1 MVRKENEMYK
11 TLIVTLVLILLV
23 ACASQP
29 TAYARDY
36 SHVDKAGAL
45 GDGNVVPV
53 GLIDSIKGIS
63 WALQNN
69 NIWTDP
75 SNTKFLFGW
84 PMGSNYGFFGID
96 SNNQVIDEIR
106 DFCGANKTGCFSFTG
121 LVKALED
128 KGWVPATSSDV
139 PTWIVSTFGS
149 VSAFMADYGSILASP
164 IFMIVPATLIPVQ
177 GQD

>member
-1 MVRKENEMYK
+1 MYK
-11 TLIVTLVLILLV
+11 TLIVTLVLVLLV

-29 TAYARDY
+29 TALARDY
-36 SHVDKAGAL
+36 SKVDKAGAL

-96 SNNQVIDEIR
+96 SNNQVISEIR
-106 DFCGANKTGCFSFTG
+106 DFCGANKTSCFSFTG
-121 LVKALED
+121 LVQTLEE

-149 VSAFMADYGSILASP
+149 VSAFMVDYGSILATPLFIVLPNEP
-164 IFMIVPATLIPVQ
+164 IGVE
-177 GQD
+177 GNN